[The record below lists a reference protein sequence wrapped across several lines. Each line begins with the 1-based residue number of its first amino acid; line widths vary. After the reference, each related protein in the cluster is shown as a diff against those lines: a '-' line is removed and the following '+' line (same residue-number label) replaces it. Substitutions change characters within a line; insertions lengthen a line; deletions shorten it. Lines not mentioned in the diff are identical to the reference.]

1 MKIRAVADQLID
13 INKDISINAE
23 DRWDRPVFDCVVLSH
38 IELR

>member
-13 INKDISINAE
+13 MNKDISINAE
-23 DRWDRPVFDCVVLSH
+23 DRWDSPVFDRVVLSH